1 MFWSKLYMKFLLI
14 LALIFT
20 QVILWYRQHISYSI
34 NVKPIITTR
43 IIQLMSLFT
52 YPGSGCNVGEVL
64 WFTEGFPEFRVFY
77 WPSLSYGALVQQGAG
92 GQGQVGGTLASPQ
105 GWRLLGGPITEITL
119 CLLVLVCTVK
129 FWSARNMLKFLKD
142 QVQPADFR
150 VSVLLIVRVFW
161 CCMLSRKTVIYS
173 VCHNLQSI

>member
-1 MFWSKLYMKFLLI
+1 MFWSKLDMKFLLI

-20 QVILWYRQHISYSI
+20 QVILWYWQHISYSI

-129 FWSARNMLKFLKD
+129 FWSAICWNF
-142 QVQPADFR
+142 
-150 VSVLLIVRVFW
+150 
-161 CCMLSRKTVIYS
+161 
-173 VCHNLQSI
+173 

>member
-1 MFWSKLYMKFLLI
+1 MFWSKLDMKFQLI

-43 IIQLMSLFT
+43 IIQLISFFT
-52 YPGSGCNVGEVL
+52 YPGSGCNVGDVL

-92 GQGQVGGTLASPQ
+92 RQGQVGGTLASPQ
-105 GWRLLGGPITEITL
+105 GWRLLSGTINRDYIMSFGSSLHCKIL
-119 CLLVLVCTVK
+119 KC
-129 FWSARNMLKFLKD
+129 NMLKFLKD

>member
-1 MFWSKLYMKFLLI
+1 MFWSKLDMKFQLI

-43 IIQLMSLFT
+43 IIQLISFFT

-77 WPSLSYGALVQQGAG
+77 WPSLSYRALVQQGACR
-92 GQGQVGGTLASPQ
+92 QGQVGGTLASPQ

-129 FWSARNMLKFLKD
+129 FWSAICWNF
-142 QVQPADFR
+142 
-150 VSVLLIVRVFW
+150 
-161 CCMLSRKTVIYS
+161 
-173 VCHNLQSI
+173 